1 MTARPTLLLAFG
13 ALTFAF
19 GFTPVAQAQLD
30 LAAVAYV
37 APDKF
42 KWRDPVKSMTAR
54 LAIVRIA
61 LIIPT
66 LAFESIIVAGAAH
79 AAELNPAAVIYKLPD
94 QIPWG
99 PVNAA
104 GAQSAVVVVDPSKP
118 GFYMVYNKWTKGN
131 HYSRPHF
138 HPNDR
143 YIVVLQGTWWVG
155 SGPKFDPANTTPMPA
170 GSFVTHFGKQVHWDG
185 AKDED
190 AVLLIMGEGPA
201 TATAAEEK

>member
-1 MTARPTLLLAFG
+1 MKPTSRLWRYLLLP
-13 ALTFAF
+13 LSFA
-19 GFTPVAQAQLD
+19 GML
-30 LAAVAYV
+30 
-37 APDKF
+37 
-42 KWRDPVKSMTAR
+42 
-54 LAIVRIA
+54 
-61 LIIPT
+61 
-66 LAFESIIVAGAAH
+66 SISS

-104 GAQSAVVVVDPSKP
+104 GAQVAVLVGDPNKP
-118 GFYMVYNKWTKGN
+118 GFYAVYNKWTKGN
-131 HYSRPHF
+131 HFSHPHF

-155 SGPKFDPANTTPMPA
+155 SGTKFDPEHGTTPMPV

-201 TATAAEEK
+201 TATEVEETK